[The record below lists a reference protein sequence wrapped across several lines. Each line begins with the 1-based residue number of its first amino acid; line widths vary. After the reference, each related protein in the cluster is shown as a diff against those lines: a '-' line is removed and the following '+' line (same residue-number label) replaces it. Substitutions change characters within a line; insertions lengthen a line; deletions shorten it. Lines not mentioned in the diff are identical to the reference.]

1 MIFVNFYSWD
11 QDKRDEVIKR
21 RLEKGRMF
29 PKGVKVLGE
38 WGAIGGNK
46 GVIVVEVDDPKLLY
60 QAVLAW
66 SDVLYSDV
74 FLALDTEKDAL
85 GLLKGGG

>member
-1 MIFVNFYSWD
+1 
-11 QDKRDEVIKR
+11 
-21 RLEKGRMF
+21 MF

-60 QAVLAW
+60 QAILAW
-66 SDVLYSDV
+66 SDVLHSDV

-85 GLLKGGG
+85 DLLKGKG

>member
-1 MIFVNFYSWD
+1 MIFVNVYSFD
-11 QDKRDEVIKR
+11 QDKRDQILKR

-29 PKGVKVLGE
+29 PQGVKVLGE
-38 WGAIGGNK
+38 WSAIGGNK

-66 SDVLYSDV
+66 GDILHSDI
-74 FLALDTEKDAL
+74 FPALDTEKDAL
-85 GLLKGGG
+85 GLLKK